1 MATRTPRTAGRD
13 NMFDAGL
20 GPYLQQIRR
29 YPVLELEQ
37 EQRLARRFRDEGDV
51 RAADQLVNSH
61 LRLVAKIAMGYRGY
75 GLPLADLISEGNLG
89 MMQAVHRFDPDRG
102 FRLATYAIWWIR
114 AAIQEYIM
122 RSWSVVR
129 MGTTASQKRLFF
141 NLRRVKSELD
151 IMGEAGLN
159 DDQVAIIAQKLDVE
173 PSDVVA
179 MERYLDGIASS
190 LNEPVRQEAD
200 TEWQD
205 WLESPEDDQETML
218 AEAEETGRARTLIEG
233 AVASL
238 GDRERDIF
246 SRRRLVDA
254 PATLEDL
261 SQVYGISRERVRQI
275 EARALEK
282 VSRWVKRETRRE
294 MGRTPVLPAVAMH
307 H

>member
-1 MATRTPRTAGRD
+1 
-13 NMFDAGL
+13 
-20 GPYLQQIRR
+20 
-29 YPVLELEQ
+29 
-37 EQRLARRFRDEGDV
+37 
-51 RAADQLVNSH
+51 
-61 LRLVAKIAMGYRGY
+61 
-75 GLPLADLISEGNLG
+75 
-89 MMQAVHRFDPDRG
+89 
-102 FRLATYAIWWIR
+102 
-114 AAIQEYIM
+114 
-122 RSWSVVR
+122 
-129 MGTTASQKRLFF
+129 
-141 NLRRVKSELD
+141 
-151 IMGEAGLN
+151 
-159 DDQVAIIAQKLDVE
+159 
-173 PSDVVA
+173 

-246 SRRRLVDA
+246 SRRRLVEA

-294 MGRTPVLPAVAMH
+294 IGRTPVLPAVAMH

>member
-1 MATRTPRTAGRD
+1 MSKSKAVAIPA
-13 NMFDAGL
+13 L
-20 GPYLQQIRR
+20 GGEQSLNRYLSEIKKF
-29 YPVLELEQ
+29 PVLTAEQ
-37 EQRLARRFRDEGDV
+37 EYMLAKRYEEHEDPE
-51 RAADQLVNSH
+51 AAAQLVSSH

-159 DDQVAIIAQKLDVE
+159 DDQVAIIAEKLDVE

-246 SRRRLVDA
+246 SRRRLVEA

-294 MGRTPVLPAVAMH
+294 IGRTPVLPAVAMH

>member
-1 MATRTPRTAGRD
+1 MASRTPRTAGRD

-159 DDQVAIIAQKLDVE
+159 DDQVAIIAEKLDVE

-238 GDRERDIF
+238 GDRNAT
-246 SRRRLVDA
+246 SSAAAAWSTPRRRWK
-254 PATLEDL
+254 
-261 SQVYGISRERVRQI
+261 I
-275 EARALEK
+275 
-282 VSRWVKRETRRE
+282 
-294 MGRTPVLPAVAMH
+294 
-307 H
+307 